1 MDPRVMAIMA
11 QLQSKE
17 EDHSPTPVLEKEKPP
32 KTFEE
37 FMKVEG
43 LTEWPQRLT
52 SEGALD
58 LEGEILLL
66 GSQEE
71 IADLLRESAPLG
83 LNKLEELELRLDELE
98 GKLHFYSDQIVS
110 EAKQDTHGQDRLFFS
125 PSKTFL
131 TEMSESDAVK
141 SHHSA
146 RGHKTMDFAE
156 SMMETRKKSLEY
168 CQFPGFRVGELIE
181 LPGQM
186 ESPPILHRVT
196 KAQDFNPGFKKF
208 WKKLFLSEASVAMMQ
223 DTFWW
228 FFLSKYDPNRQEDL
242 DLLFDRIADSFVG
255 LFTSIH
261 TDVKDKFLAV
271 YPDCLAQAVFMAY
284 WEAFP
289 ESRTKMDEQFKQD
302 LINTVVEW
310 ITGLRPM
317 PSVYKSW
324 NVKRM
329 EAKHRGVES
338 QGKDAKKMM
347 VTSFSNDMKLSLD
360 IDSFNKLIDKIWGVE
375 NTGNGVSSGP
385 TPLPSREVTKLT
397 NASNMSMQSTGM
409 MNQQLEAKFSRGS
422 PSRMATCG
430 TPRRK
435 PKEYDYPGICIKR
448 GGLLS
453 HQIGPGPEYE
463 RVMFNT
469 SGRSP
474 LISHF
479 LHMRQLK
486 DFHQPGRKVR
496 RTEIVGLPKQGPT
509 YKQLIKNSLAMSDA
523 LKKEYQKICDQTHQ
537 EIMELERKQRD
548 SNREINDLKRELM
561 LTKDPYHLKILS
573 ERILGLREVSRQGRR
588 KSSDRERELTLLE
601 GDGEGSEHGYHD
613 ES

>member
-1 MDPRVMAIMA
+1 MDPRVVAIMA
-11 QLQSKE
+11 QLEMKDE
-17 EDHSPTPVLEKEKPP
+17 EDKSPVPAPEKEKPP

-37 FMKVEG
+37 FLKVEG

-98 GKLHFYSDQIVS
+98 EKLHFYSDQIVS
-110 EAKQDTHGQDRLFFS
+110 EEKQDQHGQDRLFFS

-168 CQFPGFRVGELIE
+168 CQFPGFRHGELIE

-196 KAQDFNPGFKKF
+196 KAQNFNPGFKKF

-228 FFLSKYDPNRQEDL
+228 FFLSKYDPNRQDDL

-289 ESRTKMDEQFKQD
+289 ESRGKMDEQFKQD

-317 PSVYKSW
+317 PNVYKSW
-324 NVKRM
+324 DVKRM
-329 EAKHRGVES
+329 EAKHRGVEN

-360 IDSFNKLIDKIWGVE
+360 VDSFNKLIDKLWGVE
-375 NTGNGVSSGP
+375 NNGNGVSNGP
-385 TPLPSREVTKLT
+385 TPLPSREVTKMT
-397 NASNMSMQSTGM
+397 TASNLTMQSTGM
-409 MNQQLEAKFSRGS
+409 VNQQFDQKFSRTS

-435 PKEYDYPGICIKR
+435 PKE
-448 GGLLS
+448 S
-453 HQIGPGPEYE
+453 HQIGPGPNYE

-496 RTEIVGLPKQGPT
+496 RTEIVGLPKPGPT

-548 SNREINDLKRELM
+548 TNREINRLKRELM

-573 ERILGLREVSRQGRR
+573 ERILGLRRYGSIDDL
-588 KSSDRERELTLLE
+588 KYPDKE
-601 GDGEGSEHGYHD
+601 GEHRVIGN
-613 ES
+613 EN

>member
-1 MDPRVMAIMA
+1 MDPRVVAIMA
-11 QLQSKE
+11 QLEMKDE
-17 EDHSPTPVLEKEKPP
+17 EDKSPVPAPEKEKPP

-37 FMKVEG
+37 FLKVEG

-98 GKLHFYSDQIVS
+98 EKLHFYSDQIVS
-110 EAKQDTHGQDRLFFS
+110 EEKQDQHGQDRLFFS

-168 CQFPGFRVGELIE
+168 CQFPGFRHGELIE

-196 KAQDFNPGFKKF
+196 KAQNFNPGFKKF

-228 FFLSKYDPNRQEDL
+228 FFLSKYDPNRQDDL

-289 ESRTKMDEQFKQD
+289 ESRGKMDEQFKQD

-317 PSVYKSW
+317 PNVYKSW
-324 NVKRM
+324 DVKRM
-329 EAKHRGVES
+329 EAKHRGVEN

-360 IDSFNKLIDKIWGVE
+360 VDSFNKLIDKLWGVE
-375 NTGNGVSSGP
+375 NNGNGVSNGP
-385 TPLPSREVTKLT
+385 TPLPSREVTKMT
-397 NASNMSMQSTGM
+397 TASNLTMQSTGM
-409 MNQQLEAKFSRGS
+409 VNQQFDQKFSRTS

-435 PKEYDYPGICIKR
+435 PKE
-448 GGLLS
+448 S
-453 HQIGPGPEYE
+453 HQIGPGPNYE

-496 RTEIVGLPKQGPT
+496 RTEIVGLPKPGPT

-548 SNREINDLKRELM
+548 TNREINRLKRELM

-573 ERILGLREVSRQGRR
+573 ERILGLRGGKEVSRQGRR
-588 KSSDRERELTLLE
+588 ASSDRERELTLLD
-601 GDGEGSEHGYHD
+601 GDGDGSFHGNED

>member
-1 MDPRVMAIMA
+1 MDPRVVAIMA
-11 QLQSKE
+11 QLEQKE
-17 EDHSPTPVLEKEKPP
+17 EEEKSTTPAPEKEKPP
-32 KTFEE
+32 TTYEE
-37 FMKVEG
+37 FMKIEG

-58 LEGEILLL
+58 LEGEVLLL

-98 GKLHFYSDQIVS
+98 EKLHFYSDQIVS
-110 EAKQDTHGQDRLFFS
+110 EGKPEHEGQDRLFFS

-168 CQFPGFRVGELIE
+168 CQFPGFRHGELIE

-196 KAQDFNPGFKKF
+196 KAQNFNSGFKKF

-228 FFLSKYDPNRQEDL
+228 FFLSKYDPNRQDDL

-289 ESRTKMDEQFKQD
+289 ESRGKMDEQFKQD

-317 PSVYKSW
+317 PNVYKSW
-324 NVKRM
+324 DVKRM
-329 EAKHRGVES
+329 EAKPRGVES
-338 QGKDAKKMM
+338 QGKDAKKIM

-360 IDSFNKLIDKIWGVE
+360 VDSFNKLIDKLWGVE
-375 NTGNGVSSGP
+375 NNGNGVSNGP

-397 NASNMSMQSTGM
+397 TGSNLTMQSTGM
-409 MNQQLEAKFSRGS
+409 VNQQFEPKFSRTS

-435 PKEYDYPGICIKR
+435 PKE
-448 GGLLS
+448 S
-453 HQIGPGPEYE
+453 HQIGPGPNYE

-496 RTEIVGLPKQGPT
+496 RTEIVGLPKPGPT
-509 YKQLIKNSLAMSDA
+509 YKQLIQNSLAMSDA

-548 SNREINDLKRELM
+548 TNREINRLKRELM

-588 KSSDRERELTLLE
+588 ASSDRERELTLLD
-601 GDGEGSEHGYHD
+601 GDGDGSFHGNED
-613 ES
+613 